1 MSFVYQPEPK
11 YTGDGGNVWRILQH
25 NLYIN
30 DVFFRSAKVAV
41 IAIAN
46 IWFGILIWFFASM
59 T

>member
-1 MSFVYQPEPK
+1 M
-11 YTGDGGNVWRILQH
+11 WRILQH

-30 DVFFRSAKVAV
+30 DVLFRSAKVAV
-41 IAIAN
+41 IAITN